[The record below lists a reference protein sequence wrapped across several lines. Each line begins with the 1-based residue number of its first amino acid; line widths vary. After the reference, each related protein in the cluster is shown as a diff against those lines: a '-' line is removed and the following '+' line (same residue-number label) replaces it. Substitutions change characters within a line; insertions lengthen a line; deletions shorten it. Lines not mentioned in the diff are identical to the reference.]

1 MQFKLVD
8 EDADVLVMKNL
19 ITRSFGLCLILT
31 GFLGLGYH
39 PANAEDGQ
47 SDKVQTFVFD
57 PATKKYFIGGNS
69 KFLLKQTDQSSLIDA
84 IELSIDGGEYS
95 VYQGAVQFKEEG
107 KHTIKFRAVN
117 PVNNWSPTQV
127 MEVFVDLTPPSTQVK
142 LPEGK
147 SWKGSADTYVQL
159 NSTLTLE
166 AQDNLSGI
174 SNIEYSFDGS
184 TFRSYNRP
192 IVVEK
197 SGRQTIYFH
206 SMDKVGNTEAMK
218 TMDFIAT
225 GAAPVTKLKQSGSVR
240 TATINGSNYLA
251 ASDSVAFSL
260 ASADDQAP
268 VKNVWVSIDNKPYET
283 YMKPIYFLSEGPHT
297 MKYYSED
304 VVGNKEDARQVSI
317 YTVSVAP
324 TSWATPLNKMVNTG
338 GINYASTKLDLKIE
352 AKENV
357 VGLER
362 IEVRINDDTD
372 FRTYLQP
379 IELMRPGMNVVAY
392 RTIDR
397 AGNVEPTKTFS
408 VNLVNSPPET
418 SIETAQPLV
427 VRGAIKFS
435 PSPNIVTLS
444 VKNSPVGIAKTM
456 ISMNDGT
463 FSEYKGPFTITSDQ
477 KVYKIAYQSI
487 DKLGNEEKP
496 KSVTYHM
503 MNTTPIVD
511 LFVTDGKSS
520 EEQVRTRYLEGSGS
534 NSNNAPAPAAT
545 NDNSAPKRNTASGP
559 SLLGD

>member
-1 MQFKLVD
+1 VD
-8 EDADVLVMKNL
+8 EDADVLVMKTL
-19 ITRSFGLCLILT
+19 ITRAFGLCLILS

-39 PANAEDGQ
+39 PAKAEDGQ
-47 SDKVQTFVFD
+47 SDKGQSFVFD
-57 PATKKYFIGGNS
+57 PATKKYFIGGTS
-69 KFLLKQTDQSSLIDA
+69 KFLLKQTDQSSMIDA

-95 VYQGAVQFKEEG
+95 VYQGAIQFKEEG

-127 MEVFVDLTPPSTQVK
+127 MEVFVDLTPPSTEVK

-147 SWKGSADTYVQL
+147 SWKNGTDTFVQL
-159 NSTLTLE
+159 NATLTLA

-184 TFRSYNRP
+184 SFKPYNRP

-197 SGRQTIYFH
+197 TGKQTIFYH
-206 SMDKVGNTEAMK
+206 STDKVGNSEPMK
-218 TMDFIAT
+218 SMDFIGD
-225 GAAPVTKLKQSGSVR
+225 GAPPVTKLKQSGPVR
-240 TATINGSNYLA
+240 TATISGNNYLA

-260 ASADDQAP
+260 VATDDLSQI
-268 VKNVWVSIDNKPYET
+268 KNVWVSLDGKPYEN
-283 YMKPIYFLSEGPHT
+283 YMKPIYFLSEGAHT

-304 VVGNKEDARQVSI
+304 VVGNKEDPRQVSI

-352 AKENV
+352 AKENA

-362 IEVRINDDTD
+362 IDVRINEDPE
-372 FRTYLQP
+372 FRPYLQP
-379 IELMRPGMNVVAY
+379 IELMKPGMNTVAY
-392 RTIDR
+392 RSVDR

-408 VNLVNSPPET
+408 VNLVDSAPET
-418 SIETAQPLV
+418 AIETAQPLV

-435 PSPNIVTLS
+435 PSPNIITLS

-456 ISMNDGT
+456 VSMNDGAFT
-463 FSEYKGPFTITSDQ
+463 EYKGPFTITSEQ

-511 LFVTDGKSS
+511 LFVTDGKSN
-520 EEQVRTRYLEGSGS
+520 EEQVRTRYLEQPGN
-534 NSNNAPAPAAT
+534 NSAPSTATVAPT
-545 NDNSAPKRNTASGP
+545 GTAPKRNTASGP
-559 SLLGD
+559 ALLGD